1 MKKQVIVIL
10 SLVLLVAI
18 TLGAYLFV
26 RNNNQ
31 EKQKKESEDAAALQL
46 VDFNSSNI
54 NKIEIQTPDGDDY
67 TAVIGAESNVWELTE
82 DTDFHINVYF
92 LNSVAGSLC
101 NLTATENLGVATEDI
116 KKQYEL
122 DNPYTI
128 TLSTDDGSRTLYTGK
143 LTATKEY
150 YYIMSDKS
158 DDVFLVDA
166 KYGDYLRPNKNSLK
180 SIYVQTNQNSQIDQM
195 KLIHNGE
202 TVFDLKKKDATSWQ
216 MISPIESD
224 FVNVLNI
231 NNLQTNIMQLIID
244 KFGEEHVTEDQY
256 AEYGF
261 DDPAYTFYFS
271 QEDGTETTIYAKDYD
286 TESAQ
291 FVECLQK
298 ETGQIFYCATSYIS
312 FLLAEPADFLSDVIY
327 DADMAD
333 VASVQV
339 HIDGETDL
347 NMELDS
353 ENKQYT
359 VNDIDVAALG
369 TDAVDAL
376 TTLYDNLTG
385 LTTSTLDL
393 TDNVPME
400 EEPEIT
406 LTYNLK
412 DGTTE
417 VITFLAKD
425 KESYYVLRNG
435 EYSGF
440 LAKRTAFTSR
450 NGILEFYHRL
460 EKTIG
465 MTE

>member
-1 MKKQVIVIL
+1 MVSRHFLRVKVLQQLYACETAEMKDVVRAEQSLLESIEQTYNLEVYLL
-10 SLVLLVAI
+10 SAVLEIRDIAENQIEEAKNKFFPTEEEKNPNMRFVNNV
-18 TLGAYLFV
+18 LFH
-26 RNNNQ
+26 Q
-31 EKQKKESEDAAALQL
+31 LQL
-46 VDFNSSNI
+46 NAELCKAIDKLKINWSEQRDMLKNIFNRFKGSDTY
-54 NKIEIQTPDGDDY
+54 KDY
-67 TAVIGAESNVWELTE
+67 MSKPETSYE
-82 DTDFHINVYF
+82 DEKMV
-92 LNSVAGSLC
+92 V
-101 NLTATENLGVATEDI
+101 V
-116 KKQYEL
+116 
-122 DNPYTI
+122 
-128 TLSTDDGSRTLYTGK
+128 R
-143 LTATKEY
+143 
-150 YYIMSDKS
+150 MM
-158 DDVFLVDA
+158 
-166 KYGDYLRPNKNSLK
+166 KNSLFK
-180 SIYVQTNQNSQIDQM
+180 NEPFTEFLFEKYLGWEGDLQYVGMSFLNY
-195 KLIHNGE
+195 
-202 TVFDLKKKDATSWQ
+202 LKD
-216 MISPIESD
+216 
-224 FVNVLNI
+224 
-231 NNLQTNIMQLIID
+231 
-244 KFGEEHVTEDQY
+244 
-256 AEYGF
+256 
-261 DDPAYTFYFS
+261 FS

-298 ETGQIFYCATSYIS
+298 ETGQIFYCATNYIS

-359 VNDIDVAALG
+359 VNDIDVDALG

-393 TDNVPME
+393 TDNVPTE

-450 NGILEFYHRL
+450 NVILEFYHRL
-460 EKTIG
+460 EKAIG

>member
-1 MKKQVIVIL
+1 MV
-10 SLVLLVAI
+10 
-18 TLGAYLFV
+18 
-26 RNNNQ
+26 
-31 EKQKKESEDAAALQL
+31 
-46 VDFNSSNI
+46 
-54 NKIEIQTPDGDDY
+54 
-67 TAVIGAESNVWELTE
+67 
-82 DTDFHINVYF
+82 
-92 LNSVAGSLC
+92 
-101 NLTATENLGVATEDI
+101 
-116 KKQYEL
+116 
-122 DNPYTI
+122 
-128 TLSTDDGSRTLYTGK
+128 
-143 LTATKEY
+143 
-150 YYIMSDKS
+150 
-158 DDVFLVDA
+158 
-166 KYGDYLRPNKNSLK
+166 
-180 SIYVQTNQNSQIDQM
+180 
-195 KLIHNGE
+195 
-202 TVFDLKKKDATSWQ
+202 
-216 MISPIESD
+216 SPIESD

-312 FLLAEPADFLSDVIY
+312 FLLAEPSDFLSDVIY